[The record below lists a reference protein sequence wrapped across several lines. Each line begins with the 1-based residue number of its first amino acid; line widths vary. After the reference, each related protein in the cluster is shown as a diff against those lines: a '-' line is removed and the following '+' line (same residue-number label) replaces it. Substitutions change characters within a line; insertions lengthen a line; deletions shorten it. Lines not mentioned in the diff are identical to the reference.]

1 MLVKIL
7 KRVTSILF
15 HVVGLLVILSFAAKA
30 ITGMLSCDWS
40 LSNREVVLSSRTQ
53 LSEELYLR
61 NSSSLSEMASE
72 KPWRALFSPDIPWWT
87 SK

>member
-30 ITGMLSCDWS
+30 ITG
-40 LSNREVVLSSRTQ
+40 
-53 LSEELYLR
+53 
-61 NSSSLSEMASE
+61 
-72 KPWRALFSPDIPWWT
+72 
-87 SK
+87 